1 MRNEYRFHVY
11 IMSNI
16 NRSVLYT
23 SVSNSLAK
31 RVRQHRNN
39 ECQFTSRYKCYDL
52 VCFEEYTGI
61 NVAIRREKQLK
72 RRRQWKID
80 LIRKM
85 NPQMKDLYPEIA

>member
-1 MRNEYRFHVY
+1 MNTVFTFILCPILTGVF
-11 IMSNI
+11 
-16 NRSVLYT
+16 YT
-23 SVSNSLAK
+23 QVFLIAWPK

-52 VCFEEYTGI
+52 VYFEEYTGI

-72 RRRQWKID
+72 RWRRQWKIE